1 MEKSAPHHL
10 RALAQANRVR
20 LARAALKRRLAAAEL
35 DVAEVVAATPQEA
48 AGMALGELLMS
59 QRGWGRARCRRL
71 LGPLG
76 LAERKALR
84 TLTERQR
91 RLLLG
96 ALAARRPAG
105 AELVAQSRSR

>member
-1 MEKSAPHHL
+1 MEESAPQRL
-10 RALAQANRVR
+10 RALEQANRVR

-35 DVAEVVAATPQEA
+35 DAGEVVAATPQEA

-59 QRGWGRARCRRL
+59 QRRCGSARCRRL
-71 LGPLG
+71 LSPLG
-76 LAERKALR
+76 LSERKALG

-96 ALAARRPAG
+96 ALAASRPAG
-105 AELVAQSRSR
+105 AKMLAQSRFP